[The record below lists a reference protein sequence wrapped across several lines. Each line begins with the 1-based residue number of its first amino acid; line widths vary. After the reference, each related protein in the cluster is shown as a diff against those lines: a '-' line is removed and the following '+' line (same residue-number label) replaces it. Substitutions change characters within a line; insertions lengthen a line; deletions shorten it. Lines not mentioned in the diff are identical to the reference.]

1 MSKLLEHFLQ
11 EQQEPFAL
19 EVYLL
24 ERGYNLNS
32 TSNFCSAKLLN
43 KSASRTGLKKRKYS
57 IPSCSKFIKGVFTR
71 LVSSNN
77 SEKIKNSR
85 NGDQSKISRGEEEIA
100 EDDKF
105 STASSTTV
113 FNSCSESD
121 VEDAHFS
128 KADTGQKGNLLSEK
142 EVVADRK
149 LKWRAVEES
158 KQHSPVSVLEETESE
173 PDDGSPIHYK
183 EYNGESSTKKPT
195 NYSFQELQELIRSN
209 SSSQY
214 MKNKRALQQTK
225 QLLFDCVREVVENH
239 RKNDKK
245 GENLKKIMEPEELW
259 KNVCEN
265 VWLWSQESINE
276 TNIIDFLA
284 FAQEWDDYEQ
294 QKKDISM
301 EVGDAVL
308 EHIINE
314 ILVNF
319 VS

>member
-71 LVSSNN
+71 LLSNNN
-77 SEKIKNSR
+77 SEEIKNSR
-85 NGDQSKISRGEEEIA
+85 NGDQSKISRGEEETA

-105 STASSTTV
+105 STGSSTTV

-121 VEDAHFS
+121 VEDVHFS
-128 KADTGQKGNLLSEK
+128 KADTGQKGNLLSAEK
-142 EVVADRK
+142 EK
-149 LKWRAVEES
+149 KPES
-158 KQHSPVSVLEETESE
+158 ESEPE

-183 EYNGESSTKKPT
+183 KYNGESSTKKPT
-195 NYSFQELQELIRSN
+195 NYSVQELQELIRSN

-245 GENLKKIMEPEELW
+245 GENLKKILGPEELW

-276 TNIIDFLA
+276 TNINDILA
-284 FAQEWDDYEQ
+284 SAQEWDDYEQ

-301 EVGDAVL
+301 EVGDAIL
-308 EHIINE
+308 ELIINE
-314 ILVNF
+314 ILANF
-319 VS
+319 V